1 MTSPD
6 PSPDPDAS
14 LTRLFTVE
22 QVADALQSSTRTVR
36 RLISSGE
43 LSTVRIGRLV
53 RIRPEAFAA
62 LLDQRKGG
70 DRSGK

>member
-1 MTSPD
+1 MS
-6 PSPDPDAS
+6 
-14 LTRLFTVE
+14 
-22 QVADALQSSTRTVR
+22 LQSSTRTVR

-53 RIRPEAFAA
+53 RIRPDVFAA
-62 LLDQRKGG
+62 LLDQRTGC